1 MDIIITAAAA
11 ALAGAAFSQLQARR
25 IIEKQRKII
34 RLLRT
39 GKTAPEEPKKMETS
53 KKLVLTTGIIFGV
66 SAVVG
71 ALAAVSCVDITFFA
85 AEIAIAGGVFGS
97 AIVSY
102 EVKAKMEN
110 VVKIK
115 MAIIKFRLAIGKYLT
130 PEQMAQVE
138 IDIQALETSIDGKI
152 DDAVAQAVNQDPEIP
167 VY

>member
-1 MDIIITAAAA
+1 MKIIIVALAA
-11 ALAGAAFSQLQARR
+11 ALAGAVFSQLRARR
-25 IIEKQRKII
+25 IIERQRATI
-34 RLLRT
+34 RRLR
-39 GKTAPEEPKKMETS
+39 GGNPPEVPKKMETS
-53 KKLVLTTGIIFGV
+53 KKLVLTTGLIFGI
-66 SAVVG
+66 SAAAG
-71 ALAAVSCVDITFFA
+71 AMAAVAGMDITFFA

-115 MAIIKFRLAIGKYLT
+115 MAIIKFRLAVGNYLT

-138 IDIQALETSIDGKI
+138 IDIQALEASIDGKI

-167 VY
+167 IY

>member
-1 MDIIITAAAA
+1 MKTAGFVVAAM
-11 ALAGAAFSQLQARR
+11 LAGAAFSWLRARR
-25 IIEKQRKII
+25 IIKRQRATI
-34 RLLRT
+34 RRLR
-39 GKTAPEEPKKMETS
+39 GGNPPEAPKKMETS
-53 KKLVLTTGIIFGV
+53 KKLVLTTGIIFGI
-66 SAVVG
+66 SAAAG
-71 ALAAVSCVDITFFA
+71 AMAAVAGMDITFFA

-115 MAIIKFRLAIGKYLT
+115 MAIIKFRLAVGNYLT

-138 IDIQALETSIDGKI
+138 IDIQALEASIDGKI

-167 VY
+167 IY

>member
-1 MDIIITAAAA
+1 MKIIIVAMAA
-11 ALAGAAFSQLQARR
+11 ALAGAVFLWLRARR
-25 IIEKQRKII
+25 IIKRQRATI
-34 RLLRT
+34 RRLR
-39 GKTAPEEPKKMETS
+39 GGNPPEAPKKMETS
-53 KKLVLTTGIIFGV
+53 KKLVLTTGIIFGI
-66 SAVVG
+66 SAAAG
-71 ALAAVSCVDITFFA
+71 AMAAVAGMDITFFA

-115 MAIIKFRLAIGKYLT
+115 MAIIKFRLAVGNYLT

-138 IDIQALETSIDGKI
+138 IDIQALEASIDGKI

-167 VY
+167 IY

>member
-1 MDIIITAAAA
+1 MKTAFFVVAAM
-11 ALAGAAFSQLQARR
+11 LAGAAFSWLWARR
-25 IIEKQRKII
+25 IIKRQRATI
-34 RLLRT
+34 RRLR
-39 GKTAPEEPKKMETS
+39 GGNPPEAPKKMETS
-53 KKLVLTTGIIFGV
+53 KKLVLTTGIIFGI
-66 SAVVG
+66 SAAAG
-71 ALAAVSCVDITFFA
+71 AMAAVAGMDITFFA

-115 MAIIKFRLAIGKYLT
+115 MAIIKFRLAVGNYLT

-138 IDIQALETSIDGKI
+138 IDIQALEASIDGKI

-167 VY
+167 IY